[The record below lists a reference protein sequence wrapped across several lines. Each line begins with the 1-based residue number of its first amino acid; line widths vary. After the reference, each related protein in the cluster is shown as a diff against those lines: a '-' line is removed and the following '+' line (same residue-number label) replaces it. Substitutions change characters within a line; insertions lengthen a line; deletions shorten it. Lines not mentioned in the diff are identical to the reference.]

1 MATVPAAM
9 VAWLR
14 RLTAE
19 PLENSTYSDATLV
32 EAIDRYPLPDTAGVA
47 PTDATWVGA
56 WDIHPA
62 AADIWEEKAA
72 ATAAAFDFAAD
83 GGDYK
88 RSQVYG
94 QMVQQA
100 RRFRAMR
107 RSSTYVMVAEPPPA
121 GAVGLKSW
129 IGNLP
134 EAESS

>member
-32 EAIDRYPLPDTAGVA
+32 EAIERYPLPDTAGVA
-47 PTDATWVGA
+47 PTDATWAGA

-72 ATAAAFDFAAD
+72 AVAAAFDFAAD

-88 RSQVYG
+88 RSQAYA

-100 RRFRAMR
+100 RRFRSQR
-107 RSSTYVMVAEPPPA
+107 QSRTLTMVAEPPPA
-121 GAVGLKSW
+121 GALGPDRW

-134 EAESS
+134 EEV

>member
-19 PLENSTYSDATLV
+19 PLESSTYSDAALV
-32 EAIDRYPLPDTAGVA
+32 ETIERYPLPDAAGVA
-47 PTDATWVGA
+47 PTDAAWAGS
-56 WDIHPA
+56 WDINPA

-72 ATAAAFDFAAD
+72 AVAAAFDFAAD

-100 RRFRAMR
+100 RRFRMR
-107 RSSTYVMVAEPPPA
+107 RSTATLTMVAEPPPA
-121 GAVGLKSW
+121 GAMQATSW
-129 IGNLP
+129 VGNLP
-134 EAESS
+134 ETP

>member
-1 MATVPAAM
+1 MATVSAAM

-19 PLENSTYSDATLV
+19 PLESSTYSDSALVATI
-32 EAIDRYPLPDTAGVA
+32 ERYPLPDAAGVA
-47 PTDATWVGA
+47 PTATAWAGA

-72 ATAAAFDFAAD
+72 AVAAAFDFAAD

-88 RSQVYG
+88 RSQVYA

-107 RSSTYVMVAEPPPA
+107 QPSTYRMVAEPPPS
-121 GAVGLKSW
+121 GAVKLESW

-134 EAESS
+134 EEESR